1 MSYTYYDISN
11 DDIPELLIS
20 VDYGNEYDNHIVDMF
35 GYENGEV
42 KRLFGLWSFGTRG
55 GYKFYPNGI
64 ICSYGSGVAMY
75 YGETYY
81 SLEKDSVS
89 PVVKSEFSIEYLDAG
104 TKCYVV
110 SEDNQCEITESEYN
124 AFVSQFGEE
133 VVLNWNKLCESK
145 LYETEF
151 SVRGDNGINQGY
163 QQLFVTSETNDE
175 MTVLY
180 RQVGQDGYPV
190 YVEFGSVFKVKK
202 SGEVS
207 NIKWT
212 DKSGNEFTGTVSHH
226 DNCFTLTFKT
236 DSPDSAI
243 KECTGVDLYLKDS
256 NSTDTSSTI
265 SIPLT
270 TVPTTAS
277 LAVNFTPDSLW
288 AAFVN
293 NEWFDEEGNRL
304 KFTKNITCYKFK
316 PNAVHTTYDYYMGT
330 LSTTNSKG
338 YYYGH
343 YHIDD
348 ENKLILEFNS
358 WPSGSSGLLL
368 NESYVWDP
376 TLQKKTVGVCIRTE
390 R

>member
-64 ICSYGSGVAMY
+64 ICSYGSGGAMY

-190 YVEFGSVFKVKK
+190 YVEFGSVFKV
-202 SGEVS
+202 
-207 NIKWT
+207 
-212 DKSGNEFTGTVSHH
+212 
-226 DNCFTLTFKT
+226 
-236 DSPDSAI
+236 
-243 KECTGVDLYLKDS
+243 
-256 NSTDTSSTI
+256 
-265 SIPLT
+265 
-270 TVPTTAS
+270 
-277 LAVNFTPDSLW
+277 
-288 AAFVN
+288 
-293 NEWFDEEGNRL
+293 
-304 KFTKNITCYKFK
+304 
-316 PNAVHTTYDYYMGT
+316 
-330 LSTTNSKG
+330 
-338 YYYGH
+338 
-343 YHIDD
+343 
-348 ENKLILEFNS
+348 
-358 WPSGSSGLLL
+358 
-368 NESYVWDP
+368 
-376 TLQKKTVGVCIRTE
+376 
-390 R
+390 